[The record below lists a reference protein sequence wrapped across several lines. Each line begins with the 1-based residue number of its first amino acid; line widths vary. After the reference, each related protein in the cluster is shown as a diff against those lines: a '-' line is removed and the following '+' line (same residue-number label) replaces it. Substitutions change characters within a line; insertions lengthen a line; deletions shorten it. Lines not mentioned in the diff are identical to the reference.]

1 MVGISVALWDMS
13 QLSNQLI
20 QIQARQNSELYAQV
34 IQQARTLYSDIVEH
48 AQLADCITATDKSM
62 QEPSQM
68 EAGELPLPVTFL
80 LDLGERIKLENAQT
94 QIRLY
99 SPYPFE
105 GRMGVRGIQDDF
117 EQRAWDYLSQN
128 PTQAFYEIAQTAMG
142 QEYRYAKADVMKAS
156 CIECHHNHPDRP
168 SIEWNVG
175 DVRGVLKIVYPL
187 EGVRQAVHRGL
198 RKTFFVLL
206 GLSLL
211 AIAGIALVVNRLR
224 HTSRELEER
233 VIERTVEL
241 DTANHHLLLEQ
252 EKSKQLLLNILPP
265 SVAEEL
271 KEGRSNIAKGY
282 DHVTILFADIVEF
295 TALSAK
301 VPAIDLVQLLNRI
314 FSEFDRLAEFY
325 GLEKIKTIGDA
336 YMVVGGL
343 PTPNQN
349 HATAIA
355 DMALAMQAAIAQF
368 YTPQGKQL
376 QIRVGINTGPVVAG
390 VIGTKKFIYDL
401 WGDTVNVAS
410 RMETSGEP
418 GQIQLTTATYAYLKD
433 HYALEER
440 GLVSIKG
447 KGNMF
452 TYWLKGKELV
462 KASI

>member
-1 MVGISVALWDMS
+1 MIGISAALWNMS

-20 QIQARQNSELYAQV
+20 QIQARRNSELYAQV

-48 AQLADCITATDKSM
+48 AQLADCVTATDKSM

-68 EAGELPLPVTFL
+68 REGELPLPVTFL

-105 GRMGVRGIQDDF
+105 GRTGIRGIQDDF
-117 EQRAWDYLSQN
+117 EQRAWDYLSQH
-128 PTQAFYEIAQTAMG
+128 PTETFYEIAQTAMG
-142 QEYRYAKADVMKAS
+142 QEYRYTKADVMKAS

-168 SIEWNVG
+168 SMEWNVG

-233 VIERTVEL
+233 VIERTAEL
-241 DTANHHLLLEQ
+241 DTANQHLLLEQ

-282 DHVTILFADIVEF
+282 DQVTILFADIVEF
-295 TALSAK
+295 TALSATI
-301 VPAIDLVQLLNRI
+301 PAIELVKLLNGI
-314 FSEFDRLAEFY
+314 FSEFDRLAEYY

-343 PTPNQN
+343 PTPKQN

-355 DMALAMQAAIAQF
+355 DMALAMQAAITQF
-368 YTPQGKQL
+368 HTPQGKQL

-418 GQIQLTTATYAYLKD
+418 GQIQLTTMTYAYLQGR
-433 HYALEER
+433 YALEER
-440 GLVSIKG
+440 GLVTIKG

-462 KASI
+462 EA